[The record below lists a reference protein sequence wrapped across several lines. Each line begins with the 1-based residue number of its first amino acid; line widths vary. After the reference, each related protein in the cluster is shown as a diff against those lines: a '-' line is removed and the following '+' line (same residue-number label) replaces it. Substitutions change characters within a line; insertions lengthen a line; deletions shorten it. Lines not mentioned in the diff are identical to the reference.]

1 VTSTPAI
8 EFREP
13 AEIGKVFNPAWRVLL
28 ASRLGRRIGTKVLA
42 LEFTGRKTGKTFR
55 FPVGH
60 QLILGKTTVLTRST
74 WRLNF
79 AGGADA
85 RLRMG
90 GKWQPARGVLLEDL
104 DATAR
109 GLVERIEQLGWDSWA
124 TKYTLGLIIHL
135 GRTPTIAELKDL
147 LDNSTFRIIQFDFAE
162 RAAIPTGGRG

>member
-1 VTSTPAI
+1 VASKPAI

-13 AEIGKVFNPAWRVLL
+13 AEIGKMANPVWKALL
-28 ASRLGRRIGTKVLA
+28 ASRLGRRIGTRVLT

-60 QLILGKTTVLTRST
+60 QVILGKTTVLTRSA

-90 GKWQPARGVLLEDL
+90 GKWQPARGVLVD
-104 DATAR
+104 DVDTVAC
-109 GLVERIEQLGWDSWA
+109 GLAERIEQLGWDSLA

-147 LDNSTFRIIQFDFAE
+147 LNDSTLRLIHFDFTE
-162 RAAIPTGGRG
+162 RAARPNDL